1 AGPACW
7 RAAVIGPAVASITHK
22 ITAAQRKSRLLEFTW
37 MEFAAAF
44 LSAKISG
51 IVAPCLRNVHF
62 LASAQRRFNIQGA
75 SQSVKETAPQYW
87 PA

>member
-1 AGPACW
+1 
-7 RAAVIGPAVASITHK
+7 
-22 ITAAQRKSRLLEFTW
+22 

-75 SQSVKETAPQYW
+75 SQSDKETAPQYW